1 MAFARTWN
9 QAHKENARRDAA
21 GSGGGSGG
29 GTGDDY
35 EANGG
40 KKSWLTTAYET
51 VKDVTQMVDK
61 KSQELAGAFRTDIG
75 QALDYGVNPG
85 TFLGNNIALR
95 GAGMSDRDAR
105 SATLSGAQLAG
116 QMGLGDYSGAV
127 SQVTGTLGLL
137 DIAEM
142 QELADNPTEKIR
154 RITERSK
161 ARGDDSFTTAEA
173 LRRSGLSG
181 SGTMANLSEQDQR
194 KIVDQAADRA
204 TADMRTYAESN
215 AVVNF
220 GAEAVH
226 VRSGAAAAANYG
238 ISQEGAGWAQK
249 QLDTIKNPAGIIGK
263 SIDETIGEL
272 IGADNF
278 QRGDK
283 GETYSG
289 QVDRSGAKDVNIHVT
304 VDASGVSV
312 TTQSGDKVQ
321 KTQSAYSHETTD

>member
-1 MAFARTWN
+1 
-9 QAHKENARRDAA
+9 
-21 GSGGGSGG
+21 
-29 GTGDDY
+29 
-35 EANGG
+35 
-40 KKSWLTTAYET
+40 
-51 VKDVTQMVDK
+51 MVDK

-263 SIDETIGEL
+263 GIDETISEL

-304 VDASGVSV
+304 VEASGVSV

-321 KTQSAYSHETTD
+321 KTQSAYSHSTNE